1 MYVRLYNF
9 TIFMNHLSD
18 GTGASSPR
26 DLDLEIGQADV
37 LDVDLES
44 AAASIIDQKSEILHF
59 FSFLISV
66 FFSLEESE

>member
-44 AAASIIDQKSEILHF
+44 AAASIIDQKSENFIFFLFSDFWLF
-59 FSFLISV
+59 FSGG
-66 FFSLEESE
+66 E